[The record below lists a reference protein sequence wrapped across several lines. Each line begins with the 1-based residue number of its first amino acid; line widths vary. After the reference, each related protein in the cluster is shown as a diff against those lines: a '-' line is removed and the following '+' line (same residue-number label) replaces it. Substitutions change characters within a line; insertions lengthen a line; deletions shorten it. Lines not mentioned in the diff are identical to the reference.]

1 MICAVILQKTDVA
14 LLGSTYSLIK
24 KGVNMQINYTAANY
38 TYLLP
43 ASAIRGNAE
52 QSYIYTLKEVDNNW
66 GQIALI
72 VENQPITI
80 LDESGDTVAVT
91 GVSDSQKI
99 AYMEDRAI
107 SPGMEVMSYD

>member
-1 MICAVILQKTDVA
+1 MQMNRTNNVQLKIAVFCLKAQKT
-14 LLGSTYSLIK
+14 
-24 KGVNMQINYTAANY
+24 N
-38 TYLLP
+38 
-43 ASAIRGNAE
+43 
-52 QSYIYTLKEVDNNW
+52 TLKEVDNNW